1 MRASLPWPPTA
12 KRTSAGADGSADR
25 DLAPAATIGFVT
37 STDPVPAQPSVGAE
51 TQPVLTDV
59 WQGDDSA
66 GFDAEHSNVKICR
79 NARHF
84 TFDGFAEG
92 DEDIATS
99 WRKLLEREGKSSP
112 DGTSVR
118 DLVLGPTSGD

>member
-1 MRASLPWPPTA
+1 MNDCFDEDFAA
-12 KRTSAGADGSADR
+12 
-25 DLAPAATIGFVT
+25 AATIEAVT
-37 STDPVPAQPSVGAE
+37 STDPMPAGADPEAAQP
-51 TQPVLTDV
+51 TVLTDV
-59 WQGDDSA
+59 WQGDGEA
-66 GFDAEHSNVKICR
+66 GFDAESSNAKVCR

-99 WRKLLEREGKSSP
+99 WRKLLEREGKASP

-118 DLVLGPTSGD
+118 DLVLDPTSGD